1 MWTQRLRQP
10 EVMDDP
16 DLAASEHLS
25 ALRGLQRIH
34 RLTGTIGRFWQPI
47 ERILDAGQ
55 CRELSLLDVGCGD
68 GWIMRQLWQR
78 ARRRGCQLRLH
89 ACDFSP
95 RALDSCAQACRA
107 DEIPVELHQVDIT
120 RAGLPITADI
130 VINSLFLH
138 HFSDEQVV
146 ELLRQFQRAA
156 TRILV
161 VEDLLRTPLGYG
173 LCWLGVHAV
182 TRSRVV
188 HTDGPLSVQAAFT
201 LPEMR
206 VMLEAAGLRTARV
219 RRCWPERVLITQEC
233 QYAGRESRP
242 A

>member
-16 DLAASEHLS
+16 DLAASEHRS

-34 RLTGTIGRFWQPI
+34 RLTGTIGHLWHPI
-47 ERILDAGQ
+47 ARSMRAGHS
-55 CRELSLLDVGCGD
+55 RELSLLDVGCGD
-68 GWIMRQLWQR
+68 GWIMRQLWR
-78 ARRRGCQLRLH
+78 LARRRGCQLRLH
-89 ACDFSP
+89 ACDFSS
-95 RALDSCAQACRA
+95 RALDLCGQACRA
-107 DEIPVELHQVDIT
+107 EDIPVELHQVDIT
-120 RAGLPITADI
+120 RDRLPITADI

-146 ELLRQFQRAA
+146 ELLRQFQQAA
-156 TRILV
+156 KRLLV

-188 HTDGPLSVQAAFT
+188 HTDGPLSVRAAFT

-206 VMLEAAGLRTARV
+206 ALLEAAGLSTARV

-233 QYAGRESRP
+233 QHAGRESRS